1 MAVHPVGAGGFA
13 AAAPTYARIRP
24 TYAREVIGAIKQRV
38 PAGSTVLDVGAGT
51 GILAGQLRRARLQVV
66 ALEPSAEMLTQLVRT
81 LPDVP
86 SSRAVA
92 EAVPMRDGSVGA
104 VTVGEA
110 FHWSDDA
117 DALAELRRVLCDGG
131 VLAIARNRDEHD
143 LGAVEQVMAGIVAP
157 VAAMGGFGRPES
169 SSAPNPS
176 PSAPSRITEL
186 WTWTA
191 T

>member
-1 MAVHPVGAGGFA
+1 MAVHPVASGGFA
-13 AAAPTYARIRP
+13 AAAPTHARIGP
-24 TYAREVIGAIKQRV
+24 TYAREVIGAIKERV

-51 GILAGQLRRARLQVV
+51 GILSGQLRRARLQVV

-92 EAVPMRDGSVGA
+92 DALPMRDGSVGA

-110 FHWSDDA
+110 FHWVDA
-117 DALAELRRVLCDGG
+117 AGALAELRRVLCDGG

-143 LGAVEQVMAGIVAP
+143 VGAVEQVMEAFVAP
-157 VAAMGGFGRPES
+157 LAEMGGFGQPES
-169 SSAPNPS
+169 LRAPNPS